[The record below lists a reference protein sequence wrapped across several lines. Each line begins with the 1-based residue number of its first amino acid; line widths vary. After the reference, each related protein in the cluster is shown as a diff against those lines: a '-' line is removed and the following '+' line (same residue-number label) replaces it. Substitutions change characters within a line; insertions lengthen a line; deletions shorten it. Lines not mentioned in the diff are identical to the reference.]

1 MSTPSSNMI
10 SKHYCPECGGFE
22 LVKLHRSFIQKR
34 IFKAPNK
41 LFCQNCELVL
51 SFDDFS
57 NNLAKEV
64 PVFLTGSATKA
75 PAEMINEVSESLI
88 EEQIAPMQSSS
99 ESVRE
104 DVTEDIH
111 LPVTPKKKGVLKW
124 FLYVA
129 GALVISGGAYLGY
142 KYTSSNA
149 GVSEEPARS
158 VNVPQTPS
166 LNVVE
171 TEKEESIV
179 VPQVQTFVIE
189 ERTERS
195 QARDPVSDLENAELS
210 QFKASPVAIVEEV
223 VEKSQE
229 LVTVAKLDAEVRIV
243 LPYKDSGSSL
253 KNTVL
258 TVDTQ
263 QVTKKE
269 LEKSDPLIEK
279 AAIEFMKSDLDKLL
293 GN

>member
-1 MSTPSSNMI
+1 M
-10 SKHYCPECGGFE
+10 
-22 LVKLHRSFIQKR
+22 VKLHRSFIQKR
-34 IFKAPNK
+34 ILKAPNK

-88 EEQIAPMQSSS
+88 EEQIAPMQSSP
-99 ESVRE
+99 ESVIE

-111 LPVTPKKKGVLKW
+111 LPATPKKKGVLKW

-158 VNVPQTPS
+158 VNVPQTLS
-166 LNVVE
+166 LNVVDE

-210 QFKASPVAIVEEV
+210 QFKASPVATVEEVAVLQPNKEV

-243 LPYKDSGSSL
+243 LPYKDSDSSL

-269 LEKSDPLIEK
+269 SEKSDPLIEK